1 LVERK
6 ADINL
11 PEVEYIETSL
21 ALQTRLQK
29 ERQRRRQWTV
39 FGLTAGMVIAIGLA
53 VFAFYQRQNSLRQ
66 ASIGLASQAQLELDG
81 TSPERSVLLALEA
94 LNNYPYTSQA
104 EKILGQIVREFRLR
118 FILSGH
124 SDTVQ
129 DVAWS
134 PDGLWMA
141 TAGNDGTLRI
151 WNAQTRVEVLKISA
165 HPATFAFIGGVQ
177 QVAWSPDGAYIAT
190 AGIEGTAKVWDRLTG
205 EEIVTFSGHTDKVWG
220 VTWSPDGVWVASA
233 SKDGTARVWNAL
245 TGEEKFTLGGHRE
258 CVKMVAWSPDGK
270 WIATAGD
277 DGTARIWD
285 ATTGEERLRLSG
297 HTNWVWSVAW
307 SPDGT
312 RLATASE
319 DGTVRV
325 WEASSGRELS
335 DIRLP
340 SPVWQVAWSPDG
352 LQLATASS
360 NGLAQ
365 VWDVSSGKEA
375 FALQG
380 RTPELVDIAWSPDG
394 KSLATTGGDGFT
406 VRIWD
411 ATPAIPVY
419 SSDREGLAWNDW
431 SPDGE
436 HIATINYLDRTV
448 VIWDPE
454 TGETQL
460 VIQTGATD
468 DLQDVWW
475 SPDGT
480 RLMTTSWDM
489 LAKIWDANT
498 GEQLLTFS
506 GHVGEPQLKFQGG
519 RDSLFGGGW
528 SPDGSR
534 IVTIG
539 GYGWVRVWDARTGEE
554 YLSFLATKDS
564 VVGMLGFS
572 PDGKHLATCASPE
585 VLQIWDAE
593 TGAPI
598 LGGFVNNTENL
609 SFGDSIEMCFSGY
622 WSPDGH
628 RLLTANYTG
637 DRGATI
643 WDARTGK
650 KLVVFKEHTSGLTF
664 STWSPNGKRVAT
676 GDLSG
681 VIKIWDAQTGAE
693 LLSYLVPG
701 IMQFQLDWSPDGTRL
716 VAANVSRTVEVHR
729 VWQTTE
735 DLVEYAKEC
744 CVIRQLTDA
753 ERQKFGLK

>member
-1 LVERK
+1 
-6 ADINL
+6 
-11 PEVEYIETSL
+11 
-21 ALQTRLQK
+21 
-29 ERQRRRQWTV
+29 
-39 FGLTAGMVIAIGLA
+39 M
-53 VFAFYQRQNSLRQ
+53 
-66 ASIGLASQAQLELDG
+66 
-81 TSPERSVLLALEA
+81 
-94 LNNYPYTSQA
+94 
-104 EKILGQIVREFRLR
+104 
-118 FILSGH
+118 
-124 SDTVQ
+124 
-129 DVAWS
+129 
-134 PDGLWMA
+134 
-141 TAGNDGTLRI
+141 
-151 WNAQTRVEVLKISA
+151 
-165 HPATFAFIGGVQ
+165 
-177 QVAWSPDGAYIAT
+177 
-190 AGIEGTAKVWDRLTG
+190 
-205 EEIVTFSGHTDKVWG
+205 
-220 VTWSPDGVWVASA
+220 
-233 SKDGTARVWNAL
+233 
-245 TGEEKFTLGGHRE
+245 
-258 CVKMVAWSPDGK
+258 
-270 WIATAGD
+270 
-277 DGTARIWD
+277 
-285 ATTGEERLRLSG
+285 
-297 HTNWVWSVAW
+297 
-307 SPDGT
+307 
-312 RLATASE
+312 
-319 DGTVRV
+319 
-325 WEASSGRELS
+325 
-335 DIRLP
+335 
-340 SPVWQVAWSPDG
+340 
-352 LQLATASS
+352 
-360 NGLAQ
+360 AQ

-380 RTPELVDIAWSPDG
+380 RTVEYFDIAWSPDG
-394 KSLATTGGDGFT
+394 KSVATTAGAGFT

-411 ATPAIPVY
+411 ATPPTPVY
-419 SSDREGLAWNDW
+419 ASDREGLAWNDW

-498 GEQLLTFS
+498 GELILTFR
-506 GHVGEPQLKFQGG
+506 GHVGEPKLKFQGG

-534 IVTIG
+534 IVTEG
-539 GYGWVRVWDARTGEE
+539 GYGWVRVWDAQSGQE

-564 VVGMLGFS
+564 VATIVGYS
-572 PDGKHLATCASPE
+572 PDGKRLATCATPE

-593 TGAPI
+593 TGASI

-609 SFGDSIEMCFSGY
+609 SFGDPIEMCFPGY
-622 WSPDGH
+622 WSPDGK
-628 RLLTANYTG
+628 RILTANYTG

-676 GDLSG
+676 GDVSG
-681 VIKIWDAQTGAE
+681 VIKIWDPQTGAE

-744 CVIRQLTDA
+744 CVVRQLTDA
-753 ERQKFGLK
+753 ERQQFGLP